1 MLHNHRIKQPFI
13 KRPAFTLWDL
23 NYCAAIHTS
32 LRRPPEDG
40 LVTFGPGDGKGGG
53 LRGCLSYG

>member
-13 KRPAFTLWDL
+13 KQAAFTLWDL

-32 LRRPPEDG
+32 LWRLPEDG
-40 LVTFGPGDGKGGG
+40 LVTFQPGDRKGG
-53 LRGCLSYG
+53 RGVV